1 MKIKCDVIMP
11 IIFSDWGQNIE
22 LFCIWW
28 NVIKTLLR
36 ELNWIASVTQKF
48 YCTYINCM
56 IKNLPVLLQ
65 KMQQFIDLQNFT
77 VTETFFLLVYLQMCN
92 GTWVYLYFL
101 VIVTSFQYCVTL
113 NILSFVQLKWSIKIN
128 LFEPST

>member
-48 YCTYINCM
+48 YCTYQLYDKKFAC
-56 IKNLPVLLQ
+56 
-65 KMQQFIDLQNFT
+65 FT
-77 VTETFFLLVYLQMCN
+77 TENATVYRFTELYCNWNIFLLVYLQMCN
-92 GTWVYLYFL
+92 GT
-101 VIVTSFQYCVTL
+101 
-113 NILSFVQLKWSIKIN
+113 
-128 LFEPST
+128 